1 MTARKAKTAKP
12 TTHGGARKAGK
23 TGKTGRAYGVRK
35 SGHPAPV
42 RAGRKTGRPASRAAK
57 TAKSS
62 RAGSGTRHPGRADR
76 GPRAREIVARLERA
90 YPQAHC
96 ALLHADPL
104 QLLIATILSAQCTDA
119 RVNMVTPALFARFP
133 DAEAFSEAH
142 ILEVEELIRSTG
154 FYHNKAKNIVGCC
167 QELMLRHGGRVPA
180 DLDALVKLPGVGR
193 KTANV
198 VLGNAFGIP
207 GVVVDTHVGR
217 LSQRLDLTSHEDP
230 NKIELDLME
239 TVPRE
244 KWTLLAHLLIEHGR
258 RVCKARSPQCGA
270 CVLSGLCPSSLA

>member
-1 MTARKAKTAKP
+1 VTARKAKTAKTRP
-12 TTHGGARKAGK
+12 RAAAHTRRKTSA
-23 TGKTGRAYGVRK
+23 A
-35 SGHPAPV
+35 
-42 RAGRKTGRPASRAAK
+42 RAGRKSARPALARTRVQARRPASQ
-57 TAKSS
+57 TAKKAKPSGAR
-62 RAGSGTRHPGRADR
+62 RATRHGGPADR

-90 YPQAHC
+90 YPEAHC
-96 ALLHADPL
+96 ALLHGNPL

-119 RVNMVTPALFARFP
+119 RVNMVTPALFERFP

-167 QELMLRHGGRVPA
+167 QELMMRHGGKVPA
-180 DLDALVKLPGVGR
+180 DLDALVQLPGVGR

-270 CVLSGLCPSSLA
+270 CVLSDLCPSSLA